1 MKKSV
6 HRCNYLIKV
15 LVLVFNDSRK
25 PVGMNLLVK
34 KNENMAKFILKIEY
48 IENF

>member
-6 HRCNYLIKV
+6 HRCHYLIKV
-15 LVLVFNDSRK
+15 LVLVFNDRRN
-25 PVGMNLLVK
+25 PVGLNLLVK